1 MREME
6 VHKDFQPRISRRR
19 HITQNSKNFAYHA
32 SVNDISSFFA
42 VLTPKTARQTNSP
55 YCEGAAKK
63 QNNPKAFALEL
74 SRKKLYT
81 VSFFELIY
89 ASARI
94 DKFLL
99 AGKERMTL

>member
-1 MREME
+1 MILLRVAYVE
-6 VHKDFQPRISRRR
+6 KTRLKKAK
-19 HITQNSKNFAYHA
+19 NSKAN
-32 SVNDISSFFA
+32 
-42 VLTPKTARQTNSP
+42 
-55 YCEGAAKK
+55 
-63 QNNPKAFALEL
+63 ALE
-74 SRKKLYT
+74 SYCKKLYT